1 MSYGGGRRRSTGD
14 ASSTYLFADSG
25 GRGAEGL
32 AGRETEG
39 EPTAHE
45 LIASD
50 DDPRAY
56 HRAPYRPHS
65 VLTGDFGW
73 GRQKKK
79 QTTTA
84 STSST
89 YSTTAEAAQPVK
101 PGTSDRKK

>member
-32 AGRETEG
+32 SGRETEG

-56 HRAPYRPHS
+56 HRAPYRPPS

-79 QTTTA
+79 T
-84 STSST
+84 TSST
-89 YSTTAEAAQPVK
+89 TSTTTKAEAAQPAK
-101 PGTSDRKK
+101 PGPSDQKK